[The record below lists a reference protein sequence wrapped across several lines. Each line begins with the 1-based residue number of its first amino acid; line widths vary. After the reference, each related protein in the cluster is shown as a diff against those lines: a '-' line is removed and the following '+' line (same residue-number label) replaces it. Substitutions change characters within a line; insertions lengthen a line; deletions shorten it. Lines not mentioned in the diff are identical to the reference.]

1 VNVRAPKAVI
11 FGVVLAVALTPAA
24 ILVVLAVTWTP
35 VAAVSGPFE
44 DGRDAAERGD
54 YKTAMSLWRPLA
66 EQGDAAAQYSL
77 GVLYERG
84 QGVRQDDVEAV
95 KWYRLAAK
103 QGDAKAQSNLG
114 LMYANGDG
122 VPQDHAEAGKWF
134 RLAAV
139 QGNAEA
145 LSNLGYMYGHGRGIQ
160 QDYVL
165 AHIWFTLAASRFP
178 PGEEHDNAAKGQDW
192 AAKHMTP
199 AQIAKAQKLASEWKP
214 LREQAD

>member
-1 VNVRAPKAVI
+1 L
-11 FGVVLAVALTPAA
+11 FLAVAL
-24 ILVVLAVTWTP
+24 TP

-54 YKTAMSLWRPLA
+54 YKTAMSLWRPLG
-66 EQGDAAAQYSL
+66 EQGDAAAQYGL

-122 VPQDHAEAGKWF
+122 VPQDHAEAVKWF

-145 LSNLGYMYGHGRGIQ
+145 LSNLGYMYGHGRGVR
-160 QDYVL
+160 QDDVL

-178 PGEEHDNAAKGQDW
+178 PGEEHDNAAKGREW
-192 AAKHMTP
+192 AAARMTP
-199 AQIAKAQKLASEWKP
+199 DQIAKAQKLAREWNPKG
-214 LREQAD
+214 A